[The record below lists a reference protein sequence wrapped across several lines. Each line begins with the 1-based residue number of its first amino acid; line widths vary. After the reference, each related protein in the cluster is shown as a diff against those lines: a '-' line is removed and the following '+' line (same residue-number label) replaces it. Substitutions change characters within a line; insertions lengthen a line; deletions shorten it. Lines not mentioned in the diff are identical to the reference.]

1 MERNAVVMLTDDQN
15 NSADLRPGVLE
26 DLPELMLIAAPEL
39 QEQAIRAW
47 VLSLSQSS
55 FRRIRDMPGEAVPG
69 SLILKEGGQDLH
81 LRGVTLV
88 ALSMADYFIKAFPQ
102 ATVDRDVLIA
112 GGLCHDI
119 GKTFECDPENQK
131 RWAADASR
139 AGRPS
144 LRHPIFGAHIC
155 LMAGLPESVAHI
167 AACHS
172 AEGDNVQRSLE
183 CTIVREADAAWW
195 RVATGA
201 GLVRPDSIPAEFNR
215 MYAQRVNN

>member
-1 MERNAVVMLTDDQN
+1 MAIDTQNA
-15 NSADLRPGVLE
+15 SADLRRGVLE
-26 DLPELMLIAAPEL
+26 DLPELDLIGDATL
-39 QEQAIRAW
+39 REQAIDAW

-69 SLILKEGGQDLH
+69 TLILKEGGQDLH

-88 ALSMADYFIKAFPQ
+88 ALGMADYFINAF
-102 ATVDRDVLIA
+102 ASARIDRDILIA

-119 GKTFECDPENQK
+119 GKTFECDPENQR
-131 RWAADASR
+131 RWNADASH

-155 LMAGLPESVAHI
+155 LTAGLPESVAHI

-183 CTIVREADAAWW
+183 CTIIREADAAWW

-201 GLVRPDSIPAEFNR
+201 GLVKPETVTAEFER
-215 MYAQRVNN
+215 MYAQRAPR